1 MSFRTRILF
10 ALGAVGLVPLSLAAS
25 FSFAASKTELER
37 TVGRAQAAAAAEAA
51 RGCERFIARALES
64 LRMSAGML
72 PLGELTRD
80 ETAKVLGIPYRQRDF
95 VRALALLDYDGGL
108 LASPVAGPR
117 LAGVPGDPAQVQ
129 RFLSRVPLRL
139 AIDAGTAIG
148 SPYRSDGESRIA
160 VALQVRGQRAVVA
173 AEVSLGEIEQRM
185 RQLAGDDVARVV
197 DARGDVL
204 AGNTT
209 IALTGAERDLVAAAA
224 AGRPVSRVVAGANGT
239 RWLASAAPVPQIG
252 WTVLVAQPTDE
263 AFRPAHHVRFY
274 SAFWAAVAL
283 LLIAVLGVVL
293 SRGLTGPME
302 KLSHAVAQLGDGRY
316 DVDLDIKRGDEIGR
330 FADAFR
336 RMAGDLRRRDDEI
349 RRWNAELQARVDQ
362 GTRELRTAQD
372 QILRTRRLAAL
383 GSLGAG
389 IAHEL
394 NNPLTAVTG
403 LLTILRLDLQPGS
416 PQAATIQQALDQS
429 FRMAK
434 IVSELRAFAEQE
446 RGEGRT
452 FPLDGPVRA
461 ALDLY
466 AGQLAKQNI
475 RVVTDLEASTRHAQG
490 DPGRIQ
496 RAVANVVE
504 NAIQAMPE
512 GGELKVQLTDVDGE
526 ALKLSISDTG
536 AGIPS
541 ALRERIFDP
550 FFTTKKSGAGVGM
563 GLSVSHSIVEA
574 HHGRIVVESEEG
586 KGATFTIFLPA
597 AAPAAHLA

>member
-1 MSFRTRILF
+1 MSFRTRILC

-64 LRMSAGML
+64 LRISTGML
-72 PLGELTRD
+72 PLRELTRD
-80 ETAKVLGIPYRQRDF
+80 ELAKVLGIPYRQLDF
-95 VRALALLDYDGGL
+95 VRALALLDYDGAL
-108 LASPVAGPR
+108 LAPPVVGPFIS
-117 LAGVPGDPAQVQ
+117 GTGDPAHVQ
-129 RFLSRVPLRL
+129 RFLAHVPLRL

-148 SPYRSDGESRIA
+148 SAYRDDGESLIA
-160 VALQVRGQRAVVA
+160 VALQVRGERSVVA

-197 DARGDVL
+197 DGLGEVL
-204 AGNTT
+204 AGSTT
-209 IALTGAERDLVAAAA
+209 TPLSAAERDLVAAAA
-224 AGRPVSRVVAGANGT
+224 AGRPISRVVAGANGT
-239 RWLASAAPVPQIG
+239 RWLASAAAVPQIG

-274 SAFWAAVAL
+274 SALWAAVAL

-302 KLSHAVAQLGDGRY
+302 KLSQAVAQLGDGRY
-316 DVDLDIKRGDEIGR
+316 DVDLDIERGDEIGR

-403 LLTILRLDLQPGS
+403 LLTLLRLDLQPDS

-452 FPLDGPVRA
+452 FPLDRPVRA
-461 ALDLY
+461 ALDHY
-466 AGQLAKQNI
+466 AGQLARQNI
-475 RVVTDLEASTRHAQG
+475 RVVTDLAASSRQTQG
-490 DPGRIQ
+490 DPARIQ

-504 NAIQAMPE
+504 NAIQAMPQ
-512 GGELKVQLTDVDGE
+512 GGELKVELTDVDGE

-536 AGIPS
+536 EGIPA

-550 FFTTKKSGAGVGM
+550 FFTTKKNGAGVG
-563 GLSVSHSIVEA
+563 
-574 HHGRIVVESEEG
+574 
-586 KGATFTIFLPA
+586 
-597 AAPAAHLA
+597 

>member
-1 MSFRTRILF
+1 VSFRTRILF

-80 ETAKVLGIPYRQRDF
+80 ETAKVLGIPYRQLDF
-95 VRALALLDYDGGL
+95 VRALALLDYDGAL
-108 LASPVAGPR
+108 LAPPVAGPR
-117 LAGVPGDPAQVQ
+117 LAGVHGDPAQVQ
-129 RFLSRVPLRL
+129 RFLSHVPLRL
-139 AIDAGTAIG
+139 AIDGGTAIG

-160 VALQVRGQRAVVA
+160 VALQIRGQRSVVA

-197 DARGDVL
+197 DARGELL

-209 IALTGAERDLVAAAA
+209 IALTRAELDLVSAAV

-252 WTVLVAQPTDE
+252 WTVLVAQPTDD

-302 KLSHAVAQLGDGRY
+302 KLSHAVAQLGEGRY

-362 GTRELRTAQD
+362 GTSELRTAQD

-416 PQAATIQQALDQS
+416 PQAVTIQQALDQS

-466 AGQLAKQNI
+466 AGSW
-475 RVVTDLEASTRHAQG
+475 RSR
-490 DPGRIQ
+490 
-496 RAVANVVE
+496 
-504 NAIQAMPE
+504 
-512 GGELKVQLTDVDGE
+512 
-526 ALKLSISDTG
+526 
-536 AGIPS
+536 
-541 ALRERIFDP
+541 
-550 FFTTKKSGAGVGM
+550 
-563 GLSVSHSIVEA
+563 
-574 HHGRIVVESEEG
+574 
-586 KGATFTIFLPA
+586 TFA
-597 AAPAAHLA
+597 W

>member
-1 MSFRTRILF
+1 VSAPETSQGVELGDSVAVDGVCLTVVACADSTLSFDVVPETLARTSLGTLDHGSRVNLEPSLRAGDAMGGHVVQGHVDGVGTVRGVEAEGDGRRVWFDAPSDLLRYVVEKGSIAIL
-10 ALGAVGLVPLSLAAS
+10 AGNQNAPNLRKRADGVKQEAAKYS
-25 FSFAASKTELER
+25 GMKIVDTFYHLE
-37 TVGRAQAAAAAEAA
+37 TPQDAAAEVMRVQNAYPQIQGWA
-51 RGCERFIARALES
+51 MIGGWPLFTPS
-64 LRMSAGML
+64 LLSDL
-72 PLGELTRD
+72 DPK
-80 ETAKVLGIPYRQRDF
+80 KVKI
-95 VRALALLDYDGGL
+95 
-108 LASPVAGPR
+108 VA
-117 LAGVPGDPAQVQ
+117 
-129 RFLSRVPLRL
+129 
-139 AIDAGTAIG
+139 
-148 SPYRSDGESRIA
+148 
-160 VALQVRGQRAVVA
+160 
-173 AEVSLGEIEQRM
+173 
-185 RQLAGDDVARVV
+185 V
-197 DARGDVL
+197 DALPPELPYVEKGL
-204 AGNTT
+204 
-209 IALTGAERDLVAAAA
+209 
-224 AGRPVSRVVAGANGT
+224 
-239 RWLASAAPVPQIG
+239 APV
-252 WTVLVAQPTDE
+252 LLAQPTDE

-274 SAFWAAVAL
+274 SALWAAVAL

-302 KLSHAVAQLGDGRY
+302 KLSRAVAQLGDGRY
-316 DVDLDIKRGDEIGR
+316 DVDLDIERGDEIGR

-403 LLTILRLDLQPGS
+403 LLTLLRLDLQPDS

-446 RGEGRT
+446 RGEGLT
-452 FPLDGPVRA
+452 FPLDRPVRA
-461 ALDLY
+461 ALDHY
-466 AGQLAKQNI
+466 AGQLARQNI
-475 RVVTDLEASTRHAQG
+475 RVVTDLAASSRQTQG
-490 DPGRIQ
+490 DLARIQ

-504 NAIQAMPE
+504 NAIQAMPQ
-512 GGELKVQLTDVDGE
+512 GGELKVELTDVGGE

-536 AGIPS
+536 EGIPA